1 MPGPGLDALAEAD
14 QRLLRTVE
22 KLSDDALRAPSVLPG
37 WSRGHVVAHLI
48 LNAEGLAGV
57 LEGLAQ
63 GRDQPMY
70 TSDEARDAGVEE
82 LSGSPGGGLRERLA
96 SASGRFLE
104 AAAHLPDG
112 AGERRVQRIPGKHA
126 FPAGT
131 IVPRR
136 LREVEVHHA
145 DLDAGYG
152 PEDWSP
158 DFLEHTFREIV
169 EDRREGPL
177 VQLRTP
183 EDTVTVGAG
192 GSGGDQA
199 RGATV
204 TGSRADVT
212 WWLLGRGTGQGLRCD
227 TELPTLGAWR

>member
-1 MPGPGLDALAEAD
+1 MSGPELDALAAAD

-22 KLSDDALRAPSVLPG
+22 RLSDDALRAPSVLPG

-63 GRDQPMY
+63 GRDEPMY
-70 TSDEARDAGVEE
+70 TSDEDRDAHIEE
-82 LSGSPGGGLRERLA
+82 LSSSSGGELRDRLA

-112 AGERRVQRIPGKHA
+112 AGDRMVQRTPGKPA
-126 FPAGT
+126 FPAGS

-152 PEDWSP
+152 PQHWSR
-158 DFLEHTFREIV
+158 DFLERTFREIV
-169 EDRREGPL
+169 EDRRVGPP

-183 EDTVTVGAG
+183 EDTVTVGDG
-192 GSGGDQA
+192 GGGDEGN
-199 RGATV
+199 GATV

-212 WWLLGRGTGQGLRCD
+212 WWLLGRGTGQGLTCD

>member
-1 MPGPGLDALAEAD
+1 MPASQLDALAEAD
-14 QRLLRTVE
+14 RRLLRTVE

-48 LNAEGLAGV
+48 LNGEGLVGV

-63 GRDQPMY
+63 GRDEPMY
-70 TSDEARDAGVEE
+70 TSDEARDADIEE
-82 LSGSPGGGLRERLA
+82 LSGSTGAGLRDRLA

-104 AAAHLPDG
+104 AAAHPPDG
-112 AGERRVQRIPGKHA
+112 AGERTVQRTPGKPA

-152 PEDWSP
+152 PEDWSR
-158 DFLEHTFREIV
+158 DFLERTFHEIV
-169 EDRREGPL
+169 EDRHAGPP

-183 EDTVTVGAG
+183 EDTVTVGDG
-192 GSGGDQA
+192 GSSGDQA
-199 RGATV
+199 GRATV